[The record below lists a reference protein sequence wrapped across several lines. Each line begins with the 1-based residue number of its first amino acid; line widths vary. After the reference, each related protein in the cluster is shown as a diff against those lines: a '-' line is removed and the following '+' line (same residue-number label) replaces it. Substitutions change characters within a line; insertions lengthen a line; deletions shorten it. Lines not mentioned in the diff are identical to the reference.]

1 MIFLFVSIKVY
12 LVILFTNIKRGVVKM
27 NEQEIYVDNDLL
39 GQQILFR
46 SATGER
52 LGFFNSRIVSMLDF
66 AEDRLNIRTAP
77 KNYEK
82 VREIRYKDI
91 ASVDVKRHMSIL
103 YIILFILLAIGAIFS
118 MGITLVID
126 VVLFWSVFGS
136 KLVIT
141 TKSGSKY
148 SFVTLWAPKTYQDFT
163 EALRQTVERAN
174 TGEYLVANEEKSENI
189 VERLFIQRDMDMSK
203 TCKESWNIMVDELCS
218 GKTTDELISSL
229 YEKCSSNSDFTY
241 PEKNNTFYSGVCQ
254 VLSNAIG
261 ADEKII
267 LAINSALRCANPP
280 KKFIALTSE
289 RIIFY
294 YNKRIHSVAYEDV
307 YKLSF
312 MSPPNSWFVNSFPP
326 NGEEMFMMVSGTF
339 GADIMGLILALIS
352 RFSDEKSIRGHKI
365 VIMSANDKFGSY

>member
-1 MIFLFVSIKVY
+1 M
-12 LVILFTNIKRGVVKM
+12 KRGGVKM
-27 NEQEIYVDNDLL
+27 NEQESYVDNDLL

-77 KNYEK
+77 QNYEK

-91 ASVDVKRHMSIL
+91 ASVNVKRHMSIW

-174 TGEYLVANEEKSENI
+174 TGEYLVANEEESENI
-189 VERLFIQRDMDMSK
+189 VERLFIQRNMDMSK
-203 TCKESWNIMVDELCS
+203 TCNDSWNVMVAELCS
-218 GKTTDELISSL
+218 KKTTNELINSL
-229 YEKCSSNSDFTY
+229 YEKCSNDTDFTY
-241 PEKNNTFYSGVCQ
+241 PEKNDKFYIGVNQ
-254 VLSNAIG
+254 VLSNAVG
-261 ADEKII
+261 ANEKII
-267 LAINSALRCANPP
+267 LAINPALRCVNPP
-280 KKFIALTSE
+280 KKFVTLTSE

-294 YNKRIHSVAYEDV
+294 YDKRIHSVAYEDV
-307 YKLSF
+307 YKLSY
-312 MSPPNSWFVNSFPP
+312 MSPPNSWYVNSFPP
-326 NGEEMFMMVSGTF
+326 NSEELFVMNTY
-339 GADIMGLILALIS
+339 GAEVMGLILALIS
-352 RFSDEKSIRGHKI
+352 RLSDEKSGRGHKI
-365 VIMSANDKFGSY
+365 VIMSAKEKFGYY

>member
-1 MIFLFVSIKVY
+1 
-12 LVILFTNIKRGVVKM
+12 M

-148 SFVTLWAPKTYQDFT
+148 SFVTLWAPKPIKI
-163 EALRQTVERAN
+163 LRKHFAKRLSGQIP
-174 TGEYLVANEEKSENI
+174 ENI
-189 VERLFIQRDMDMSK
+189 
-203 TCKESWNIMVDELCS
+203 
-218 GKTTDELISSL
+218 
-229 YEKCSSNSDFTY
+229 
-241 PEKNNTFYSGVCQ
+241 
-254 VLSNAIG
+254 
-261 ADEKII
+261 
-267 LAINSALRCANPP
+267 
-280 KKFIALTSE
+280 
-289 RIIFY
+289 
-294 YNKRIHSVAYEDV
+294 
-307 YKLSF
+307 
-312 MSPPNSWFVNSFPP
+312 
-326 NGEEMFMMVSGTF
+326 
-339 GADIMGLILALIS
+339 
-352 RFSDEKSIRGHKI
+352 
-365 VIMSANDKFGSY
+365 